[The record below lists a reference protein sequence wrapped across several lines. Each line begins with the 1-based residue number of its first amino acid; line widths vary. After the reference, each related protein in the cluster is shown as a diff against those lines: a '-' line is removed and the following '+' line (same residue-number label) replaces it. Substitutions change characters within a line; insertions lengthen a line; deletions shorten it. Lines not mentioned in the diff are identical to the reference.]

1 VGWEIVLGFTVK
13 FGTENFFV
21 YILTV
26 PCTRQWVI
34 NYSKWGMV
42 MVMITT
48 FDLLHLVAG
57 NNSCFYPTTS
67 YQLLYL

>member
-1 VGWEIVLGFTVK
+1 VLGFRVK

-21 YILTV
+21 YRLTV

-42 MVMITT
+42 VVMIAP
-48 FDLLHLVAG
+48 FDMLHLVAG
-57 NNSCFYPTTS
+57 INSCFSPTTS